1 MWIFLGNISSCY
13 DEDGGDDYQK
23 SSYLMNPA
31 SHFSYH
37 LGLDQPYDL
46 QEGKNVIRII
56 PCHFDAFCMICAH
69 GLL

>member
-1 MWIFLGNISSCY
+1 MWIFLGNFSSCY

-46 QEGKNVIRII
+46 QEGKK
-56 PCHFDAFCMICAH
+56 CH
-69 GLL
+69 